1 MQEIHQIQMSEEKV
15 IEKFT
20 FIYVYPGHLVICFV
34 IKGRKANQLIPVG
47 SRIWIDQTLH
57 EF

>member
-20 FIYVYPGHLVICFV
+20 FIYVYPGHLVIRFV